1 MSELLP
7 GSGSGNLDDKLAFVA
22 DWNLQIASDLKT
34 FEQREL
40 ALGTVNKTIH
50 CGVEEML
57 PRAPPENSKQRLMTG
72 IILLFRGFGRGE

>member
-1 MSELLP
+1 LSELLP

-40 ALGTVNKTIH
+40 ALGTVNKQFTVVLKK
-50 CGVEEML
+50 CF
-57 PRAPPENSKQRLMTG
+57 PAAPPENSKHRLMTG
-72 IILLFRGFGRGE
+72 ITLLFRGFGRGE